1 MKVILS
7 PSYSS
12 AEVRIELLSG
22 NVLRVNDREVDLN
35 TYSVETDGAVEYLTS
50 YRDDTL
56 ILATPYLGT
65 DPGAR
70 AFTVTTPQ
78 VLFDNR
84 S

>member
-7 PSYSS
+7 PSLSS
-12 AEVRIELLSG
+12 AEVHFELLSG
-22 NVLRVNDREVDLN
+22 NRLRINAREVDLN

-56 ILATPYLGT
+56 ILARPYTGT
-65 DPGAR
+65 APDVKT
-70 AFTVTTPQ
+70 FVVNTPQ

>member
-7 PSYSS
+7 PSFSS
-12 AEVRIELLSG
+12 AEVRFELLPG
-22 NVLRVNDREVDLN
+22 NVLRINDQEVDLD
-35 TYSVETDGAVEYLTS
+35 TYSVETHGAVAYLTS

-56 ILATPYLGT
+56 ILARPYTGPAPDVKT
-65 DPGAR
+65 
-70 AFTVTTPQ
+70 FMVNTPQ